1 MFGAVCFA
9 CHGPDGMGRPMDGAP
24 AGTMMAPPLAGSPRV
39 QGHRDYVIKVL
50 LERADRTARRQDVP
64 RRHGADGRSTDE
76 WVAGIASY
84 VRSSFGNTGGMVTP
98 ADVARVRA
106 ETAAARAP
114 WTLPELEASLPRPLD
129 AQQWKLTASHGAETA
144 PRRGDAPRLELRR
157 AAGAGHVV
165 HGRTAAAGGRDRGAV
180 RLDGST
186 RRRPRRP
193 RRGAR
198 SAAAPAA
205 GRRLPARLHGAGV
218 DGRQRRGASRSRK
231 ARATAPRTTIT
242 FAPTRAKFVRI
253 TQTDDVA
260 DAPAWSISEP
270 AHLRGAGR
278 REEVALISD
287 DQVDGIPM
295 SSCRVA
301 LANLPF
307 PVTPEA
313 SVEQATEAIALAG
326 LERADIIC
334 FPECFVP
341 GYRAANK
348 NVPPPDAAFLDR
360 AWSAVEAAAGA
371 ANVAVVLGTERI
383 VGGRPMITAL
393 VVDRDGTRL
402 GFQDK
407 VQIDPSEEITY
418 TSGAERRTFQSG
430 ALTFGVVICHEG
442 WRYPETVRWAAR
454 RGAQIVFH
462 PQFHEADA
470 GSYRPVSYADPR
482 NTFHE
487 KAALCRAAENTCY
500 FATVNFAGEGSPT
513 TSAVVRPDGTLF
525 GFQPYG
531 QPGLFI
537 ADLDLSEA
545 TGLLAAPLQSVLT
558 GSPRWLPK
566 RPTR

>member
-1 MFGAVCFA
+1 
-9 CHGPDGMGRPMDGAP
+9 
-24 AGTMMAPPLAGSPRV
+24 
-39 QGHRDYVIKVL
+39 
-50 LERADRTARRQDVP
+50 
-64 RRHGADGRSTDE
+64 
-76 WVAGIASY
+76 
-84 VRSSFGNTGGMVTP
+84 MV
-98 ADVARVRA
+98 
-106 ETAAARAP
+106 
-114 WTLPELEASLPRPLD
+114 D
-129 AQQWKLTASHGAETA
+129 AKL
-144 PRRGDAPRLELRR
+144 
-157 AAGAGHVV
+157 
-165 HGRTAAAGGRDRGAV
+165 
-180 RLDGST
+180 
-186 RRRPRRP
+186 
-193 RRGAR
+193 
-198 SAAAPAA
+198 
-205 GRRLPARLHGAGV
+205 
-218 DGRQRRGASRSRK
+218 
-231 ARATAPRTTIT
+231 
-242 FAPTRAKFVRI
+242 
-253 TQTDDVA
+253 
-260 DAPAWSISEP
+260 

-278 REEVALISD
+278 REEVALAD
-287 DQVDGIPM
+287 DLIHGIPM

-301 LANLPF
+301 LANLAF

-313 SVEQATEAIALAG
+313 SVEQATEAVALAG
-326 LERADIIC
+326 REAADIIC

-341 GYRAANK
+341 GYRAPNK

-371 ANVAVVLGTERI
+371 AKVAVILGTERI
-383 VGGRPMITAL
+383 AGGRPMITAL

-418 TSGAERRTFQSG
+418 TSGAGRRTFQSG

-454 RGAQIVFH
+454 RGAQVVFH

-470 GSYRPVSYADPR
+470 GSYRPVSYADPK

-513 TSAVVRPDGTLF
+513 TSAVVRPDGTLL

-545 TGLLAAPLQSVLT
+545 TGLLA
-558 GSPRWLPK
+558 
-566 RPTR
+566 TRCRDY